1 MPVTAAALIAATTS
15 VNVVPPATTETP
27 FSTIVCVA
35 STVAGAFEPVAAG

>member
-1 MPVTAAALIAATTS
+1 MPVTDAALIAVTTS

-35 STVAGAFEPVAAG
+35 STAAGALVPVAAG